1 MRCYTAL
8 DIPTYVSKINVS
20 LNIMVA
26 MATAITIL
34 PWWVIKYIVN
44 LLLQ

>member
-26 MATAITIL
+26 MATAITIIAL
-34 PWWVIKYIVN
+34 VGHKIHC
-44 LLLQ
+44 